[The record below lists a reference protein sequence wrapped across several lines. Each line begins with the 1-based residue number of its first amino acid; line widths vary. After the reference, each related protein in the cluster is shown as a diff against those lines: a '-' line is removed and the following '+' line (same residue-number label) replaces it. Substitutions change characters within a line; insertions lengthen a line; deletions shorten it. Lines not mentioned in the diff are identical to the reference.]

1 MFVTVLRVSWF
12 AIAVAALF
20 FITQPVSV
28 EAQFAI
34 AVTSIAMV
42 LVISTLR
49 LGGVWRQVLLAVATA
64 LILRYVYWR
73 TTMTLPP
80 ADDVLNFLPAII
92 LYICEMYCL
101 VMLAISLFVI
111 ADPID
116 RPEAPALADDDLPTV
131 DVFVPSFNESAK
143 ILSLTLAAA
152 KAMSYPTEKLRIY
165 LLDDGGT
172 DQKRNSADPRI
183 AIPARRRHDELKVLC
198 TELGVQYLTRTVNV
212 HAKAGNLNN
221 GLKHTDGELVVVLDA
236 DHAPARN
243 FLQETVGYFAR
254 DKKLFLV
261 QTPHFFANPDPLE
274 RNLSTF
280 ERMPS
285 ENEMFYGMIQ
295 KGLDKWNSAFFCGSA
310 AVLRREALAQVG
322 GFAGLSITEDC
333 ETALELHS
341 RGWHSLY
348 VDKPLITG
356 LQPET
361 FSSFIGQ
368 RSRWCQGMIQIL
380 MLKNPLFKRG
390 LTLAQRISYLSS
402 ALFWFFPIARL
413 CFLVAP
419 LLFIFFNLKIYDASV
434 EEFLAYTVSY
444 LIVGEL
450 LRGYLYGKLRWP
462 FVSELYEYVQSVYLI
477 KAIAGALLN
486 PRKPTFKVTSKGETL
501 DEDRLSELSWPYF
514 AIFGV
519 LLAGLVATV
528 YRYQSE
534 PQLGGLIV
542 VVGIWNLLNLV
553 IAGAALGV
561 IAERRERRAAPRI
574 PCLRSGELIVGRSP
588 VQVSIEDVSIGGA
601 KAIVIGEMPQLK
613 GDRKLRLRFESAGN
627 PGVSHTL
634 PVTVL
639 SITSS
644 DDRPTIGLAFDD
656 HTGSFPAIADLML
669 ADMDVVRRR
678 RSSRRRRRGTLSGAL
693 TFLGWSF
700 VHPLR
705 ALHHLVFDRGRSP
718 QKPPEEA
725 NGIPAAPFA
734 GSEAIKA

>member
-1 MFVTVLRVSWF
+1 M
-12 AIAVAALF
+12 
-20 FITQPVSV
+20 
-28 EAQFAI
+28 
-34 AVTSIAMV
+34 
-42 LVISTLR
+42 
-49 LGGVWRQVLLAVATA
+49 LLAVASA

-80 ADDVLNFLPAII
+80 SDDLLNFLPAII
-92 LYICEMYCL
+92 LYVCEMYCL
-101 VMLAISLFVI
+101 VMLGISLFVI
-111 ADPID
+111 ADPLE
-116 RPEAPALADDDLPTV
+116 RGEAPALAEDDLPTV
-131 DVFVPSFNESAK
+131 DVFVPSYNESPK

-152 KAMSYPTEKLRIY
+152 KAMDYPAQRLRIY

-172 DQKRNSADPRI
+172 DQKRNSSDPRI
-183 AIPARRRHDELKVLC
+183 SIPARRRHEELKVLC
-198 TELGVQYLTRTVNV
+198 TELGVQYLTRAVNV

-221 GLKHTDGELVVVLDA
+221 GLKHTDGELVVVFDA
-236 DHAPARN
+236 DHAPTRS
-243 FLQETVGYFAR
+243 FLRDTVGYFAR

-310 AVLRREALAQVG
+310 AVLRREALVQVG

-341 RGWHSLY
+341 RGWHSMY

-361 FSSFIGQ
+361 FASFIGQ

-380 MLKNPLFKRG
+380 MLKSPLFKRG

-402 ALFWFFPIARL
+402 ALFWFFPVARL
-413 CFLVAP
+413 CFIIAP

-477 KAIAGALLN
+477 KAVVGALLN
-486 PRKPTFKVTSKGETL
+486 PRQPTFKVTAKGETL
-501 DEDRLSELSWPYF
+501 GEDRLSELSWPYF
-514 AIFGV
+514 LIFAV
-519 LLAGLVATV
+519 LLAGLAMTI
-528 YRYQSE
+528 YRYQTE
-534 PQLGGLIV
+534 PQLGGLVV

-561 IAERRERRAAPRI
+561 ISERRERRAAPRI
-574 PCLRSGELIVGRSP
+574 PCLRGAELVVDHVP
-588 VQVSIEDVSIGGA
+588 YQVLIEDVSIGGA
-601 KAIVIGEMPQLK
+601 KAIVVGEMPQLK
-613 GDRKLRLRFESAGN
+613 GSQKLRLRFDGTGSETSY
-627 PGVSHTL
+627 TL
-634 PVTVL
+634 PATVL
-639 SITSS
+639 SVTSS
-644 DDRPTIGLAFDD
+644 NDRPTIGLAFDD
-656 HTGSFPAIADLML
+656 KTASFPGIADLML
-669 ADMDVVRRR
+669 ADMDVLKRQRDLRRR
-678 RSSRRRRRGTLSGAL
+678 QRGTLPGAL
-693 TFLGWSF
+693 TFLGWSV
-700 VHPLR
+700 VHPFR
-705 ALHHLVFDRGRSP
+705 ALHHLVFDRGRAP
-718 QKPPEEA
+718 QKPVEETGA
-725 NGIPAAPFA
+725 LPTPSFAEPATV
-734 GSEAIKA
+734 KA